1 MEALCYN
8 GKLERRPRLQCPEA
22 SMERRIPIQ
31 LLELLRGRSI
41 ARAAGDAD
49 WEMVLSRAEEE
60 HILPWVAAQ
69 LRLQSANLSPAI
81 LTRLKGIE
89 REAAITAF
97 FWSSELKGILRE
109 FESRDLAV
117 VPLKGPSLADRIY
130 GSTELRVSHDLD
142 LLVSIHDLKRAE
154 AVLTAAGFTPGS
166 PDDYHRQWYRKTT
179 TVELHHDVENPL
191 AFDFHVA
198 GALRQSLPSEFQG
211 QRCWQLAPADELL
224 FLCLHGVRHRFE
236 RLSLLLDLKL
246 AFQKLAGEDGVRLRP
261 EVAGLGDLVT
271 LGLAM
276 ARRLEPKLTVPFAT
290 YSSPEQSARLNN
302 LADRLWQQLLTQ
314 RGETLDWGSLHAFY
328 LEIEPPGRARLHRRL
343 RHLRILSGRLI
354 EPDYKFAAKF
364 GLHRRWQAYMLRP
377 LRLLSNLV
385 GR

>member
-1 MEALCYN
+1 
-8 GKLERRPRLQCPEA
+8 
-22 SMERRIPIQ
+22 MERRIPIQ
-31 LLELLRGRSI
+31 LLELLRGRPI
-41 ARAAGDAD
+41 ACAAGDAD

-60 HILPWVAAQ
+60 QVLPWVAAQ
-69 LRLQSANLSPAI
+69 LRLQSVGLSPAI
-81 LTRLKGIE
+81 LNRLKRIE

-117 VPLKGPSLADRIY
+117 VPLKGPSLADRLY

-142 LLVSIHDLKRAE
+142 LLVSIHDLERAE

-191 AFDFHVA
+191 AFDFHVE
-198 GALRQSLPSEFQG
+198 GALQRAQQAEFQG
-211 QRCWQLAPADELL
+211 QRCRQLAPADELL

-236 RLSLLLDLKL
+236 RLSLILDLKL
-246 AFQKLAGEDGVRLRP
+246 AFQKLAGEEEARLRP
-261 EVAGLGDLVT
+261 EVAGLGDLLT

-276 ARRLEPKLTVPFAT
+276 ARRLEPELKVSLAT
-290 YSSPEQSARLNN
+290 CSSPAQIARLNQ

-314 RGETLDWGSLHAFY
+314 RAETLDWSGLHAFY
-328 LEIEPPGRARLHRRL
+328 LEIEPPGRARLRRRL
-343 RHLRILSGRLI
+343 RHLRILLGRVI

-364 GLHRRWQAYMLRP
+364 GLHRRWQVYMLRP
-377 LRLLSNLV
+377 LRLLSDLV